1 MIHFGIMIAKEK
13 KQILI
18 RVKPDT
24 RKILRRAAA
33 ERDTSLQTIVEELIE
48 ASLSQAKNSGII
60 ALTNQNSEFKI
71 RNPKNGE

>member
-1 MIHFGIMIAKEK
+1 MIHFGIMRATEK

-48 ASLSQAKNSGII
+48 ASLSQAKNS
-60 ALTNQNSEFKI
+60 S
-71 RNPKNGE
+71 